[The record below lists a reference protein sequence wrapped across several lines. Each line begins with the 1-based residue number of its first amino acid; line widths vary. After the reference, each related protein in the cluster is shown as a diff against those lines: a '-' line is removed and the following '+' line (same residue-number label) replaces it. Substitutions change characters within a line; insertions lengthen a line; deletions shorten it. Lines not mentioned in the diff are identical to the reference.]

1 LAAEWPGGVLCNGVD
16 STLKRQE
23 KTMER
28 AESDEDLL
36 LLSEVSELTRL
47 PEDTIRYLRHKGTG
61 PPGFLLG
68 RRVMF
73 RRGAVKAWIKQREEA
88 NAR

>member
-1 LAAEWPGGVLCNGVD
+1 
-16 STLKRQE
+16 
-23 KTMER
+23 MER

-36 LLSEVSELTRL
+36 LISEVSELTRL
-47 PEDTIRYLRHKGTG
+47 PEDTIRWMRHKGTG

-73 RRGAVKAWIKQREEA
+73 RRGAVRQWIREREKE